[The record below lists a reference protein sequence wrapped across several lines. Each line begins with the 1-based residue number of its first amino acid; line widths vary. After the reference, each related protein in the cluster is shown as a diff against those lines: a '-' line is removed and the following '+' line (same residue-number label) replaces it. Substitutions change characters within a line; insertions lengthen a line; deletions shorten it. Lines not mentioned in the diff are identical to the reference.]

1 MKIFFK
7 QFFNSDR
14 IKMMQN
20 QNDFNTT
27 AFQVFKSNEI
37 EIMKKNEH

>member
-1 MKIFFK
+1 
-7 QFFNSDR
+7 
-14 IKMMQN
+14 MQN

-37 EIMKKNEH
+37 EIMKKFNTNILRGLVKSY